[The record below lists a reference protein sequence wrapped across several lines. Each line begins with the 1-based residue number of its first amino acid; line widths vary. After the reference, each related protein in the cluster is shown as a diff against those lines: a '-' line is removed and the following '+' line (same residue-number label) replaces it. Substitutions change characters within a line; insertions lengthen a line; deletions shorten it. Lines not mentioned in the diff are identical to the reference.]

1 MGVWPKMFNAGL
13 KFLMPESCTLHSSTL
28 FAASRYICSFCAVA
42 VCATATAPGDVAAVL
57 RAAGRLDRSLELAA
71 PGAPERAALLI
82 ARLRERGAS
91 FKDDHVLVCICDY

>member
-1 MGVWPKMFNAGL
+1 MCYV
-13 KFLMPESCTLHSSTL
+13 
-28 FAASRYICSFCAVA
+28 CAVA

-71 PGAPERAALLI
+71 PGAPERAALLT

-91 FKDDHVLVCICDY
+91 FIADNVLVCICDC